1 MYEQGLGVAQSYPN
15 AMKWYLMAA
24 QQGRAEAEYKVGYL
38 YEKGLGT
45 SPNRSDAI
53 AWYQRS
59 SSHGD
64 PEAGDAIKALSEQ

>member
-1 MYEQGLGVAQSYPN
+1 
-15 AMKWYLMAA
+15 MAA

-45 SPNRSDAI
+45 TPSRSDAI

-59 SSHGD
+59 SAHGN
-64 PEAGDAIKALSEQ
+64 PDASDAVKALSEQ

>member
-1 MYEQGLGVAQSYPN
+1 
-15 AMKWYLMAA
+15 MAA

-45 SPNRSDAI
+45 SASKSDAI
-53 AWYQRS
+53 AWYQKS

-64 PEAGDAIKALSEQ
+64 PDATDAVKALSEQQ